1 MWISGALFEQM
12 RFFFGNLIQ
21 VIFWTKVELF
31 YKNPWKRSVIK
42 WNFRIHEI
50 WTRKLIFSLFTQKQL
65 GIHDGTK
72 NRLNALSHQLLEKT
86 SRVTNKIHTFFISN
100 SFFNSA
106 SVLLTFS
113 WIDLQMLLRCCLI
126 HISIII
132 LRQLFIYYMPRPR
145 TISCLC
151 DLFFILIIIFTMIN
165 HVISLIQ
172 TQFLKIN

>member
-1 MWISGALFEQM
+1 MRYLNKWDFSLAISYRSFFEQKLNSFIKI
-12 RFFFGNLIQ
+12 RERGQSSNEISESTKFGR
-21 VIFWTKVELF
+21 E
-31 YKNPWKRSVIK
+31 
-42 WNFRIHEI
+42 
-50 WTRKLIFSLFTQKQL
+50 KLIFSLFTQKQL

-113 WIDLQMLLRCCLI
+113 WIDLQMLLRCYLI